1 MRDTAGSAAAP
12 AARWRNARRGSFIS
26 TYALLEVRVPRS
38 VRAASTARQGSAF
51 REMIYS
57 GRQSDPMVHQLLVDR
72 VSRGRKL
79 RVRERSHRNSV
90 FIRESIT
97 LPINV
102 AAAIR
107 TEMKADLVTAVGI
120 ARVNL
125 ARALD
130 PHLAFQV
137 GSAGM
142 HNCTCSALTCCAV
155 ANIDAIRLTG
165 RDDPQRPAMAQCRS
179 FHCLL
184 PSSISRFVLRATMP
198 KTYRCLLEGGNM
210 ARDAEPLC

>member
-1 MRDTAGSAAAP
+1 MPRTTLR
-12 AARWRNARRGSFIS
+12 ARS
-26 TYALLEVRVPRS
+26 RS
-38 VRAASTARQGSAF
+38 NGASTARQRSAF

-57 GRQSDPMVHQLLVDR
+57 GRQSDPMMHRLLVDR

-79 RVRERSHRNSV
+79 RIRERAHCDTV
-90 FIRESIT
+90 FIWESFT

-107 TEMKADLVTAVGI
+107 AEMKADLVAAVGI

-142 HNCTCSALTCCAV
+142 HNCTCAALTCCAM
-155 ANIDAIRLTG
+155 ANIDAIWLTG
-165 RDDPQRPAMAQCRS
+165 RDDPQRPTMAQCRS

-184 PSSISRFVLRATMP
+184 PSSISLFCFAPMP
-198 KTYRCLLEGGNM
+198 RPTA
-210 ARDAEPLC
+210 ARWKYTHGPRRGAIMLN